1 MWNLFSSYDLP
12 MTDSR
17 RLLLAAALLPL
28 LSGCIIKTA
37 AETAVDVVS
46 IPVKVASAGV
56 HAVLPN
62 QKKADEKRGEELRK
76 EDEERGQQARLLA
89 ERCQSGRPLP
99 TDNCAAPQAPP
110 AR

>member
-1 MWNLFSSYDLP
+1 MI
-12 MTDSR
+12 DSR

-28 LSGCIIKTA
+28 LSGCIVKTA

-56 HAVLPN
+56 NAALPN
-62 QKKADEKRGEELRK
+62 QKKADEKRGAELCK
-76 EDEERGQQARLLA
+76 QDEERGREARA
-89 ERCQSGRPLP
+89 MADRFFSNDAATTE
-99 TDNCAAPQAPP
+99 NCMAMQAPP

>member
-1 MWNLFSSYDLP
+1 MICA

-17 RLLLAAALLPL
+17 RLLLAVALLPL

-56 HAVLPN
+56 NAALPN
-62 QKKADEKRGEELRK
+62 QKKADQKRGEELRK
-76 EDEERGQQARLLA
+76 QDEQRGAEARA
-89 ERCQSGRPLP
+89 MAQRCQSGRALP
-99 TDNCAAPQAPP
+99 ADNCMAVQAPP
-110 AR
+110 AG

>member
-1 MWNLFSSYDLP
+1 

-56 HAVLPN
+56 NAALPN
-62 QKKADEKRGEELRK
+62 QKKSDQKRGAELRK
-76 EDEERGQQARLLA
+76 QDEERGREARA
-89 ERCQSGRPLP
+89 MVQRCQSGRPLP
-99 TDNCAAPQAPP
+99 TDNCAAPPVQL
-110 AR
+110 R